1 MYKRQVWNDLGLT
14 EFEKEWVHNVSSNDV
29 KIFNENILDNIDR
42 VSEIKIFGGEP
53 VLLDRMWEFLD
64 KVEDDDAKQIDIVM
78 STNLTQ
84 IKHKDW
90 SLLDIDK
97 KFKSLKLMVSCDH
110 YGEQLEFI
118 RYPIDVKQFEQN
130 LQIMKDYIIFIAC
143 TVSVLNVFDLKKI
156 EEYYKDFAV
165 SFEPVYS
172 PKSLSIKNIPNK
184 EILRI
189 KVLGKKIVN
198 GEMHILES
206 NFDYVFSVLNG
217 KIDEGTIKN
226 LFTTIRNDDKKID
239 ISFKIPDKVLT
250 GSKYDIDIIINK
262 PLEEVII
269 AGAIKP
275 HQVNSFF
282 EQEILLEPLASGG
295 IFKMTRAPS
304 KPGIQIWSGII
315 AHPEGMITFT
325 KSIDIVDKI

>member
-1 MYKRQVWNDLGLT
+1 MLNLNLFRNIGFPLYLFIYLILPYSAITQTLKVDFIRNLETSLNKRD
-14 EFEKEWVHNVSSNDV
+14 
-29 KIFNENILDNIDR
+29 
-42 VSEIKIFGGEP
+42 
-53 VLLDRMWEFLD
+53 
-64 KVEDDDAKQIDIVM
+64 
-78 STNLTQ
+78 
-84 IKHKDW
+84 
-90 SLLDIDK
+90 
-97 KFKSLKLMVSCDH
+97 
-110 YGEQLEFI
+110 LEFI
-118 RYPIDVKQFEQN
+118 RKNFGNDESHNIPKQFS
-130 LQIMKDYIIFIAC
+130 KIINDFPD
-143 TVSVLNVFDLKKI
+143 SKWKI
-156 EEYYKDFAV
+156 KRLESNF
-165 SFEPVYS
+165 
-172 PKSLSIKNIPNK
+172 PNK

-189 KVLGKKIVN
+189 KVSGRKIVN

-206 NFDYVFSVLNG
+206 DFDYVFSVLNG

-226 LFTTIRNDDKKID
+226 LFTTIRNDYKKID
-239 ISFKIPDKVLT
+239 ISFKIPEKVLT
-250 GSKYDIDIIINK
+250 GSKYDIDIILNK

-275 HQVNSFF
+275 HQVNSLF

>member
-1 MYKRQVWNDLGLT
+1 MINMLNLNLFRNIGFPLYLFIYLIIPYSAITQTLKVDFIRNLETSLNKRN
-14 EFEKEWVHNVSSNDV
+14 
-29 KIFNENILDNIDR
+29 
-42 VSEIKIFGGEP
+42 
-53 VLLDRMWEFLD
+53 
-64 KVEDDDAKQIDIVM
+64 
-78 STNLTQ
+78 
-84 IKHKDW
+84 
-90 SLLDIDK
+90 
-97 KFKSLKLMVSCDH
+97 
-110 YGEQLEFI
+110 LEFI
-118 RYPIDVKQFEQN
+118 RKNFRNDENQNIQKQFS
-130 LQIMKDYIIFIAC
+130 KIINDFPDSKWKIKR
-143 TVSVLNVFDLKKI
+143 LK
-156 EEYYKDFAV
+156 
-165 SFEPVYS
+165 S
-172 PKSLSIKNIPNK
+172 NIPNK

-189 KVLGKKIVN
+189 KVSGKKIVN

-206 NFDYVFSVLNG
+206 DFDYVFSVLNG
-217 KIDEGTIKN
+217 KIGDGTISN
-226 LFTTIRNDDKKID
+226 LFTTIRSDDKKID

-250 GSKYDIDIIINK
+250 GSKYDIDIVLNK

>member
-1 MYKRQVWNDLGLT
+1 MINMFNLNFFRNIGFPLYLFIYLIIPYSAITQTLKVDFIRNLETSLNKRD
-14 EFEKEWVHNVSSNDV
+14 
-29 KIFNENILDNIDR
+29 
-42 VSEIKIFGGEP
+42 
-53 VLLDRMWEFLD
+53 
-64 KVEDDDAKQIDIVM
+64 
-78 STNLTQ
+78 
-84 IKHKDW
+84 
-90 SLLDIDK
+90 
-97 KFKSLKLMVSCDH
+97 
-110 YGEQLEFI
+110 LEFI
-118 RYPIDVKQFEQN
+118 RKNFRNYENKNIPKQFS
-130 LQIMKDYIIFIAC
+130 KIINDFPDSKWKIKR
-143 TVSVLNVFDLKKI
+143 LK
-156 EEYYKDFAV
+156 
-165 SFEPVYS
+165 S
-172 PKSLSIKNIPNK
+172 NIPNK

-189 KVLGKKIVN
+189 KVSGKKIVN

-206 NFDYVFSVLNG
+206 DFDYVFSVLNG
-217 KIDEGTIKN
+217 KIDEGNIKN

-250 GSKYDIDIIINK
+250 GSKYDIDIILNK

-275 HQVNSFF
+275 HQVNSLF

-325 KSIDIVDKI
+325 KSINIVDKI

>member
-1 MYKRQVWNDLGLT
+1 M
-14 EFEKEWVHNVSSNDV
+14 
-29 KIFNENILDNIDR
+29 FN
-42 VSEIKIFGGEP
+42 
-53 VLLDRMWEFLD
+53 
-64 KVEDDDAKQIDIVM
+64 
-78 STNLTQ
+78 
-84 IKHKDW
+84 
-90 SLLDIDK
+90 
-97 KFKSLKLMVSCDH
+97 LKLFKNIGVPLYLFIYLIFPYSAITQTLKVDFIRNL
-110 YGEQLEFI
+110 ENSLNQRDLEFI
-118 RYPIDVKQFEQN
+118 RKNFRNYENQNIPKQFSKIVN
-130 LQIMKDYIIFIAC
+130 DFPDSKWKIKR
-143 TVSVLNVFDLKKI
+143 LK
-156 EEYYKDFAV
+156 
-165 SFEPVYS
+165 S
-172 PKSLSIKNIPNK
+172 NIPNK

-189 KVLGKKIVN
+189 KVSGKKIVN

-206 NFDYVFSVLNG
+206 DFDYIFSILNG

-250 GSKYDIDIIINK
+250 GSKYDIDIILNK

>member
-1 MYKRQVWNDLGLT
+1 MFNLNLFKNIGFLLYLFVYLILPYSAITQTLKVDFIGNLETSLNKRD
-14 EFEKEWVHNVSSNDV
+14 
-29 KIFNENILDNIDR
+29 
-42 VSEIKIFGGEP
+42 
-53 VLLDRMWEFLD
+53 
-64 KVEDDDAKQIDIVM
+64 
-78 STNLTQ
+78 
-84 IKHKDW
+84 
-90 SLLDIDK
+90 
-97 KFKSLKLMVSCDH
+97 
-110 YGEQLEFI
+110 LEFI
-118 RYPIDVKQFEQN
+118 RKNFRNDENKNIPKQFS
-130 LQIMKDYIIFIAC
+130 KIINDFPDSKWTIKR
-143 TVSVLNVFDLKKI
+143 LK
-156 EEYYKDFAV
+156 
-165 SFEPVYS
+165 S
-172 PKSLSIKNIPNK
+172 NIPNK

-198 GEMHILES
+198 GEIHILES

-250 GSKYDIDIIINK
+250 GSKYDIDIILNK

-275 HQVNSFF
+275 HQVNSLF

-295 IFKMTRAPS
+295 IFKITRAPS

-315 AHPEGMITFT
+315 AHPEGTITFT
-325 KSIDIVDKI
+325 KSIDIVDEI